1 MFIRT
6 MARSPDSPDD
16 KREAILGAALALF
29 AERGFHGVA
38 VPEIAARA
46 KVAAGT
52 IYRHFESKEA
62 IVNALYARY
71 KQALGASLLSD
82 FPFSSPPRAQFH
94 HFVTRFMAFARRE
107 PEALKFLEAHHHAP
121 YLDEPCKA
129 LESQMLQPFREFFT
143 QGERAKV
150 TRRGSPEVLGALVWG
165 GLVGLVRAGWEGH
178 LTPDSKAERLAEDAL
193 WDAIRRP
200 ED

>member
-1 MFIRT
+1 MIIRT
-6 MARSPDSPDD
+6 MARGTDGPDD

-46 KVAAGT
+46 RVAAGT

-71 KQALGASLLSD
+71 KQALGAALLSD
-82 FPFSSPPRAQFH
+82 FPFASPPRAQFH
-94 HFVTRFMAFARRE
+94 HFFTRFLAFARRE

-121 YLDEPCKA
+121 YLDAPCRA
-129 LESQMLQPFREFFT
+129 LETQILQPFREFFA
-143 QGERAKV
+143 QGERARV
-150 TRRGSPEVLGALVWG
+150 IRRGAPEALGAIVWG
-165 GLVGLVRAGWEGH
+165 GLVGMVRAGWEGH
-178 LTPDSKAERLAEDAL
+178 LTLDPKSERVAEEAL
-193 WDAIRRP
+193 WDAIRRH